1 MTSRK
6 VPTPEEVASER
17 DEVRRSIVESLR
29 LIVQTQYVLADL
41 QENQRRLEALLAAL
55 STEEETDG
63 HPAEAANED
72 DGPSEEDE
80 HAPGVVVL
88 PNHEHTPTRPG
99 GRPT

>member
-6 VPTPEEVASER
+6 VPTPEEVVSER

-72 DGPSEEDE
+72 NGPSEDE

-88 PNHEHTPTRPG
+88 PNHTSTRPG